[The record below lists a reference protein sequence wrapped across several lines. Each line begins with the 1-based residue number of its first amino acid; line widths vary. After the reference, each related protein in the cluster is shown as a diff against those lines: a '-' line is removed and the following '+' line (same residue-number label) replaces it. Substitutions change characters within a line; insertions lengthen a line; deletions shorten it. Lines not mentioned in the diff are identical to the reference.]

1 MKLSWGRLVCA
12 VFFACVQAPHAW
24 AHAKLVR
31 SDPSARAVLARAPA
45 TIQLWFNEKLEP
57 AYSSA
62 ELRDGAG
69 AVLSTQKAIPSPSNA
84 KQLVLKI
91 PSLADGDYIVRYR
104 VLSVD
109 GHIIESEFRFSV
121 RAKKQ

>member
-1 MKLSWGRLVCA
+1 MKLSWGSLVCP
-12 VFFACVQAPHAW
+12 VFFACTQVPQAW

-31 SDPSARAVLARAPA
+31 SDPNARAVLARAPA
-45 TIQLWFNEKLEP
+45 LIQLWFNEKLES

-62 ELRDGAG
+62 ELRDSAG
-69 AVLSTQKAIPSPSNA
+69 ALLSPEKATPAPSNA
-84 KQLVLKI
+84 KQLILNI
-91 PSLADGDYIVRYR
+91 PSLSDGDYVVRYR